1 MTCHSC
7 QALLRFIYGSDL
19 WVHFFVSRLYF
30 LFIEESF
37 IVMHL
42 NRYLAD
48 VFVSWPNFRLVVQ
61 WMCLNWKVKHLL
73 MFPPPSYVRLLRW
86 LGRGFWHHL
95 PLRAVVDAQGHRL
108 QYFNH
113 EFMALEQH
121 NWFNRVRK
129 DNSAGESPSAHEI
142 RSSSCI
148 CCWGLPRCTV
158 SRGLVLDI
166 RAS

>member
-19 WVHFFVSRLYF
+19 WVHCFVSRLYF

-48 VFVSWPNFRLVVQ
+48 VFCVLAKFSLSRTVNVSQLESEAPPNA
-61 WMCLNWKVKHLL
+61 
-73 MFPPPSYVRLLRW
+73 PPPSYVRLLRW

-129 DNSAGESPSAHEI
+129 DNSAGESPSAHEV